1 MSLQFVHTNYI
12 RIVHLPKRVIS
23 TKRLTYFICREKPAF
38 KRFFAIIYFEAFMW
52 NKRRICDFSCS
63 GHRGRC
69 PASPISGCL
78 YVQYFLLLYYYS
90 VMHPFFATHSLTGIF
105 SLINV
110 SDNILIHKY
119 YLLSIRYSD
128 IIHIH
133 FLT

>member
-1 MSLQFVHTNYI
+1 
-12 RIVHLPKRVIS
+12 
-23 TKRLTYFICREKPAF
+23 
-38 KRFFAIIYFEAFMW
+38 
-52 NKRRICDFSCS
+52 
-63 GHRGRC
+63 
-69 PASPISGCL
+69 
-78 YVQYFLLLYYYS
+78 
-90 VMHPFFATHSLTGIF
+90 MHPFFATHSLTGIF